1 MWHVVLI
8 RLNCGA
14 EKNIHLLMT
23 FVLGDK
29 LAAVTLTLQLVNLVG
44 ASRAP
49 RFQPRSQGATSE
61 GSTAG
66 APCRALCCLPGRAPG
81 SRRPLQGGDPHPTP
95 TLLASAPRQ
104 HRGNDRP
111 WGKMMPQKL
120 SWRVTTSVS
129 ALGCRDILGVLKKT
143 ELKREKERERKE
155 SAHPGKAQLGWLPVS
170 GGEIC

>member
-49 RFQPRSQGATSE
+49 RFQPRSQGASSE

-66 APCRALCCLPGRAPG
+66 APCRAPCSPPGRAPG
-81 SRRPLQGGDPHPTP
+81 SRRPRWGGDLPPPPPSWPWLPGSPEALT
-95 TLLASAPRQ
+95 R
-104 HRGNDRP
+104 RP
-111 WGKMMPQKL
+111 GKMRPRKL
-120 SWRVTTSVS
+120 SWRVMTSVS
-129 ALGCRDILGVLKKT
+129 ALGCRDVLGILKKT
-143 ELKREKERERKE
+143 ELKREKKRERKE

>member
-44 ASRAP
+44 ANRAP

-66 APCRALCCLPGRAPG
+66 APCRAPCCPPGRAPG
-81 SRRPLQGGDPHPTP
+81 SRRPLRGGDPPPHPQLLRTAEDVAKMQEELEIMRP
-95 TLLASAPRQ
+95 LLEEAARDTTLTMEQIKVRDAP
-104 HRGNDRP
+104 G
-111 WGKMMPQKL
+111 
-120 SWRVTTSVS
+120 
-129 ALGCRDILGVLKKT
+129 
-143 ELKREKERERKE
+143 
-155 SAHPGKAQLGWLPVS
+155 LPP
-170 GGEIC
+170 